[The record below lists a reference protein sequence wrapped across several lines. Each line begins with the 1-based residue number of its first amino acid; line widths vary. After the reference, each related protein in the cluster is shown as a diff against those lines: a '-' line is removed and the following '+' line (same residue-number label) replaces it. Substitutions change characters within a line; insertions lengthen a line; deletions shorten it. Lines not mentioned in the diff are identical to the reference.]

1 MGWAFK
7 HARRRAA
14 RFIPLTSFPRHTMS
28 SPVRSSSSPSG
39 SGHRPGASL
48 HRRFLGAVGLGG
60 ALAILLLG
68 WGADVALDGV
78 VARQGDVRVSDAARR
93 GLLVVNAAIEERVRQ
108 AEVLAASP
116 EVIEAA
122 RAGAARARALGLP
135 STAIPELERRFD
147 ADRSLG
153 VTPSTRYYLRAMLP
167 RLGAA
172 EIILTDANGYN
183 AVTTDRSSDFVQS
196 DEAWWREAWREGI
209 SSAQA
214 AFDSSARQTV
224 VSLAATVR
232 ADTVPVGV
240 VKLAFRMGPLV
251 HALSEAGTGIA
262 IDVLDATNHVVLSSD
277 SAALGSVATGLAPVA
292 LGTASTVQSALGDER
307 AVSLLANDG
316 RWRVTAHLPQTALE
330 APFAATRQWLAYGI
344 AALSL
349 MLGLLLLVLHHFLA
363 RRMSGPTT
371 ELAEAAEAVAGGDF
385 SVQLRR
391 MSGDD
396 EIGRLGRAIGAMIA
410 ELRRLAGAISGA
422 AQETSQMSHEITAGS
437 EQMAAAAGEMAHTAS
452 QLSVQAS
459 GMAATIGELATS
471 AAELRGLSTAL
482 DEGAHEGV
490 VRNTTLRTLAAE
502 NRSGLDASATAL
514 GTLATDVNANAEA
527 VEALGEASVEIRS
540 FVTLVR
546 KLARQSKLLALNA
559 AMEAARAGEHGEG
572 FAVVASEV
580 RRLSAMSSEAA
591 ERTEAIV
598 SGVLRGI
605 DQSRESA
612 RRAVGTAEAVRES
625 TARASA
631 SFAEIERAVADAE
644 AWTSSVE
651 QTSAA
656 TNRLIAEMTDR
667 LDSLSVG
674 TESFAAAMEQVA
686 ASSEQQSASTQ
697 EIAAA
702 AGTLASAAERLARLV
717 ANLKLGEDV
726 VAAAQ
731 PPVRDVEAA
740 RSGAAPISQMPEP
753 VPA

>member
-1 MGWAFK
+1 
-7 HARRRAA
+7 
-14 RFIPLTSFPRHTMS
+14 MS
-28 SPVRSSSSPSG
+28 LPSGSSSSRSPAAQRSG
-39 SGHRPGASL
+39 ATL
-48 HRRFLGAVGLGG
+48 HRGFLLAVGLGG

-68 WGADVALDGV
+68 WGAESALDGV

-93 GLLVVNAAIEERVRQ
+93 GLLVVDAALAERVRQ
-108 AEVLAASP
+108 AEVLAAAP
-116 EVIEAA
+116 EVVAAA
-122 RAGAARARALGLP
+122 RAGAARARELGLP
-135 STAIPELERRFD
+135 NTPIPELERRFN
-147 ADRSLG
+147 AERSLG
-153 VTPSTRYYLRAMLP
+153 MAPSTRYYLRAMLP

-172 EIILTDANGYN
+172 EILLTDAHGYN
-183 AVTTDRSSDFVQS
+183 VITTGLSSDFVQS
-196 DEAWWREAWREGI
+196 DETWWRDARREGL
-209 SSAQA
+209 SSADA

-224 VSLAATVR
+224 VSLAASVR

-240 VKLAFRMGPLV
+240 IKLAFSMGPLI

-262 IDVLDATNHVVLSSD
+262 IDVLDAANRVVLSSD
-277 SAALGSVATGLAPVA
+277 SATLGTNAGALVTTT
-292 LGTASTVQSALGDER
+292 LGTASSVQSSHGPER
-307 AVSLLANDG
+307 AVSVLANGG
-316 RWRVTAHLPQTALE
+316 RWRVTAHLSQAALE
-330 APFAATRQWLAYGI
+330 APFADARRWLSYGLV
-344 AALSL
+344 ALAL
-349 MLGLLLLVLHHFLA
+349 TLGLLLVVLHYFLA

-391 MSGDD
+391 MAGDD
-396 EIGRLGRAIGAMIA
+396 EIGRLGRAIGAMIG
-410 ELRRLAGAISGA
+410 ELRRLASAIAGA

-452 QLSVQAS
+452 QLSVQAA
-459 GMAATIGELATS
+459 GMAGTIAELATS
-471 AAELRGLSTAL
+471 AAELKGLSTAL

-514 GTLATDVNANAEA
+514 GTLAMDVNANATA
-527 VEALGEASVEIRS
+527 VEALGEASLEIRS

-580 RRLSAMSSEAA
+580 RRLSAMSSDAA

-598 SGVLRGI
+598 SGVLNGI

-612 RRAVGTAEAVRES
+612 KRAVATAEAVRES

-667 LDSLSVG
+667 LDSLAVG

-717 ANLKLGEDV
+717 ANLRLGGEVPAADAPGPLEAILPARPAAV
-726 VAAAQ
+726 VLA
-731 PPVRDVEAA
+731 
-740 RSGAAPISQMPEP
+740 PEP
-753 VPA
+753 VPAMA

>member
-1 MGWAFK
+1 
-7 HARRRAA
+7 
-14 RFIPLTSFPRHTMS
+14 MS
-28 SPVRSSSSPSG
+28 SPIRSSSPRSA

-48 HRRFLGAVGLGG
+48 HRRFLVAVGLGG
-60 ALAILLLG
+60 TIAILLLG
-68 WGADVALDGV
+68 WGADSAMDGV
-78 VARQGDVRVSDAARR
+78 VARQGDVRVADAARR
-93 GLLVVNAAIEERVRQ
+93 GLLVVDAALEERVRQ
-108 AEVLAASP
+108 AEFLAASP
-116 EVIEAA
+116 EVIAAA
-122 RAGAARARALGLP
+122 RAGGANARALDLP
-135 STAIPELERRFD
+135 NTPIPELERRFN
-147 ADRSLG
+147 AERSLG
-153 VTPSTRYYLRAMLP
+153 MTPSTRYYLRAMLP

-172 EIILTDANGYN
+172 EILLTEANGYN
-183 AVTTDRSSDFVQS
+183 AVTTGLSSDFVQS
-196 DEAWWREAWREGI
+196 DEAWWRDAWREGL
-209 SSAQA
+209 SSAEA

-240 VKLAFRMGPLV
+240 IKLAFSMGPLI

-262 IDVLDATNHVVLSSD
+262 IDVMDAGNRIVLSSD
-277 SAALGSVATGLAPVA
+277 SAGLGRTGAALVPVN
-292 LGTASTVQSALGDER
+292 LGTAATVQSANGAER
-307 AVSLLANDG
+307 AVALLANGG
-316 RWRVTAHLPQTALE
+316 RWRVTAHLPQEALE
-330 APFAATRQWLAYGI
+330 APFAAARRWLAFGL
-344 AALSL
+344 AALAL
-349 MLGLLLLVLHHFLA
+349 ALGALLVVLHYFLA

-422 AQETSQMSHEITAGS
+422 ARETSQMSHEITAGS
-437 EQMAAAAGEMAHTAS
+437 EEMAAAAGEMAHTAS
-452 QLSVQAS
+452 QLSAQAS
-459 GMAATIGELATS
+459 GMAGTIGELATS
-471 AAELRGLSTAL
+471 AAELKGLSTAL

-490 VRNTTLRTLAAE
+490 VRNTTLRSLAAE

-514 GTLATDVNANAEA
+514 GTLALDVNANAAA
-527 VEALGEASVEIRS
+527 VEALGEASLEIRS

-580 RRLSAMSSEAA
+580 RRLSAMSSDAA
-591 ERTEAIV
+591 ERTESIV
-598 SGVLRGI
+598 SGVLSGI

-612 RRAVGTAEAVRES
+612 KRAVATAEAVRDTTS
-625 TARASA
+625 RASA

-656 TNRLIAEMTDR
+656 TNRLIAEMTER
-667 LDSLSVG
+667 LDSLAVG

-686 ASSEQQSASTQ
+686 ASSEEQSASTQ

-702 AGTLASAAERLARLV
+702 AGTLATAAERLARLV
-717 ANLKLGEDV
+717 ANLRLGE
-726 VAAAQ
+726 
-731 PPVRDVEAA
+731 EAA
-740 RSGAAPISQMPEP
+740 PAVAPVPREAAEPARAVAPVPPEPAPAPKP